1 MIELRMEMVF
11 DDIRFIVV
19 IGDDCGFI
27 DISSDTFSDDD
38 IDAMM
43 GELEP
48 IIAQIVVNVKFM
60 VTNDLEIR
68 LGEERKSI
76 HGQE

>member
-1 MIELRMEMVF
+1 MNELRMEMVF

-27 DISSDTFSDDD
+27 DISSDTFSDDE

-48 IIAQIVVNVKFM
+48 IIAQIVDNVKFM
-60 VTNDLEIR
+60 VTNDLEVR
-68 LGEERKSI
+68 LSAERKSI
-76 HGQE
+76 LGQD